1 MKKLTIPMTEKEI
14 NGGWIYFICQMTFL
28 QMALIAVSYYLH
40 IELSETTENF
50 LYFSINFI
58 CSIVI
63 FRKYLT
69 ASLKAA
75 LEDPIRCISSVFLG
89 FALYYLLS
97 LINGT
102 LIYKLYPRFSNVNDN
117 SIVELAEESPVLM
130 TIGVVCLVPLAEE
143 MTFRGLIFRPLY
155 NRSHLLAYLVSTV
168 GFGLLHIMG
177 YIGQYEPMLL
187 FLCFIQYIPAGFC
200 LGWVYARTNT
210 IITPILLHTTVN
222 LISML
227 TSR

>member
-1 MKKLTIPMTEKEI
+1 MRKLTVPMTEKET
-14 NGGWIYFICQMTFL
+14 NWGWIYFICQMTFL
-28 QMALIAVSYYLH
+28 QMILIAIGYYLG
-40 IELSETTENF
+40 IELSETTGNF

-58 CSIVI
+58 CTILI
-63 FRKYLT
+63 FHKYLL
-69 ASLKAA
+69 ASLKIA
-75 LEDPIRCISSVFLG
+75 LENPLRCVTFVAMG

-97 LINGT
+97 LLNGT
-102 LIYKLYPRFSNVNDN
+102 LIYKLYPNFNNVNDN
-117 SIVELAEESPVLM
+117 SIIEMADQSPLLM
-130 TIGVVCLVPLAEE
+130 MVGVVCLVPLAEE

-168 GFGLLHIMG
+168 GFSLLHIMG
-177 YIGQYEPMLL
+177 YIGQYEPVLL